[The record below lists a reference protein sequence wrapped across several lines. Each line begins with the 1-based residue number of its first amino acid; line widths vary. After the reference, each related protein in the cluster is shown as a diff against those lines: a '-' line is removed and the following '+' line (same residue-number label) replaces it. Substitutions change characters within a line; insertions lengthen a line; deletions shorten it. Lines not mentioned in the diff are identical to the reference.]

1 MEIVIEMIPEHYDAF
16 VAQCDIASRE
26 YAILKN
32 GVVVRDQKSGEQR
45 VIGILCDKV
54 EAARL
59 LYRNPALSR
68 SRPCHRIGD
77 RSRARTVSRSAHFSF
92 LLAKLAA

>member
-16 VAQCDIASRE
+16 VAKCDIASRE
-26 YAILKN
+26 YSILKN

-59 LYRNPALSR
+59 LYAATLLYPEAV
-68 SRPCHRIGD
+68 HAIAAAID
-77 RSRARTVSRSAHFSF
+77 RARE
-92 LLAKLAA
+92 L

>member
-1 MEIVIEMIPEHYDAF
+1 MVIEISPERYDGF
-16 VAQCDIASRE
+16 VAKCGIESRE
-26 YAILKN
+26 YSILKN

-59 LYRNPALSR
+59 LYAASQLYPEAVPA
-68 SRPCHRIGD
+68 ITAAID
-77 RSRARTVSRSAHFSF
+77 RARES
-92 LLAKLAA
+92 

>member
-1 MEIVIEMIPEHYDAF
+1 VEIVIEMIPEHYDAF
-16 VAQCDIASRE
+16 VAKCDIASRE

-32 GVVVRDQKSGEQR
+32 GVVVRNQKIGEQR

-59 LYRNPALSR
+59 LYAATLLYPEAI
-68 SRPCHRIGD
+68 PFIAAAID
-77 RSRARTVSRSAHFSF
+77 RARE
-92 LLAKLAA
+92 L